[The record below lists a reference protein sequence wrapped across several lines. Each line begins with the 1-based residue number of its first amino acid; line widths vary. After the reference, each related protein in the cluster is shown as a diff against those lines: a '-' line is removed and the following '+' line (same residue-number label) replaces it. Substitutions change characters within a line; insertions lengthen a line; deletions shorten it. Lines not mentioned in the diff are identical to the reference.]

1 MKRFSKAIT
10 FLCVVIAMFT
20 MLFLKRLFQSQQWRL
35 AAHRALASK
44 RKYIEREGPMSN
56 AEVTGLD
63 WSAQRL
69 VPAFQAPQHLDVY
82 DIRHASPDVQLAVAT
97 MAGIINRPQ
106 PKVYLF
112 VGDDD
117 VFWLR
122 QVFGSV
128 PQDTAPVANDDTLEA
143 LLIAYRSSIQ
153 GLIIYDPDLADTVN
167 VATTL
172 AGQRDGIVVSP
183 TQAQDLQQ
191 RYKLPVLVD
200 LRTYKWRT
208 RLQAYDWARQNL
220 LKGSSSRLVAGLNP
234 TNRGGLRS
242 FAVATRT
249 FVYWLDSRQY
259 LPDLSNGL
267 LSERS
272 LMQQILSTFPA
283 GATHIGWFID
293 ESSGVSLTSQAAIS
307 VLATDLFFNLE
318 VWTAV
323 QPQTIVA
330 PVQAQSHLNSV
341 TSSTNTV
348 YVSFMM
354 SDGDNL
360 QYSQHRM
367 LKLWRDNA
375 RGSLPIGWTISPALV
390 QAAPT
395 MVAYYFSTATP
406 HDEFIAGPSGA
417 GYMFPSHWP
426 SEHLSA
432 FLQQT
437 GQLMQAM
444 KLTTFEVL
452 DTNFWE
458 SAGLPMLPNIRRT
471 GMAFTDE
478 GVQQRFVQA
487 LVPYGL
493 RGLFSGA
500 GLDKVEWKKI
510 DGIPCY
516 RNLGLADSVAKTVQL
531 IRDTAA
537 AHSQRPLFLN
547 VYILVWS
554 MTPSDLKQVVE
565 QLGPGYQLV
574 LPSTL
579 LALLAK
585 STS

>member
-1 MKRFSKAIT
+1 
-10 FLCVVIAMFT
+10 
-20 MLFLKRLFQSQQWRL
+20 
-35 AAHRALASK
+35 
-44 RKYIEREGPMSN
+44 MSN
-56 AEVTGLD
+56 AEVAELD
-63 WSAQRL
+63 WSTGRL
-69 VPAFQAPQHLDVY
+69 IPAFRTPQHLDVY

-106 PKVYLF
+106 PQVYLL
-112 VGDDD
+112 VGDED
-117 VFWLR
+117 VFWLK
-122 QVFGSV
+122 QIFSSI
-128 PQDTAPVANDDTLEA
+128 PQTLSPVANDDTLEA

-153 GLIIYDPDLADTVN
+153 GLIIYDPTLSDTVN

-220 LKGSSSRLVAGLNP
+220 LHGASSRLIAGLDP
-234 TNRGGLRS
+234 RNRGGLRS
-242 FAVATRT
+242 FVVATRT
-249 FVYWLDSRQY
+249 FVYWLDSRKY
-259 LPDLSNGL
+259 VPDPRQGL
-267 LSERS
+267 LTERR
-272 LMQQILSTFPA
+272 LMQQVLGTFPA

-293 ESSGVSLTSQAAIS
+293 ESSGVSLTSQAAIA
-307 VLATDLFFNLE
+307 VLATDIFFNLE

-323 QPQTIVA
+323 QPQASVT
-330 PVQAQSHLNSV
+330 PVQVQSQLDLV
-341 TSSTNTV
+341 TSSTKNV

-367 LKLWRDNA
+367 LKLWRDYA
-375 RGSLPIGWTISPALV
+375 RGSLSIGWTISPVLM

-395 MVAYYFSTATP
+395 MVGYYFSTATP

-426 SEHLSA
+426 SEHLPA
-432 FLQQT
+432 FLQRT

-444 KLTTFEVL
+444 NLTTLEVL

-458 SAGLPMLPNIRRT
+458 SAGLPFLPNIRRT

-478 GVQQRFVQA
+478 GVQQRFVQV
-487 LVPYGL
+487 LVPFGL

-500 GLDKVEWKKI
+500 GLNKVAWKKI
-510 DGIPCY
+510 DGVPFY
-516 RNLGLADSVAKTVQL
+516 QNLGLADSVAKTMQL
-531 IRDTAA
+531 IRNAAA

-547 VYILVWS
+547 VYILAWS

-565 QLGPGYQLV
+565 QLGPDYQIV

-579 LALLAK
+579 VALLAK
-585 STS
+585 SIV

>member
-1 MKRFSKAIT
+1 
-10 FLCVVIAMFT
+10 
-20 MLFLKRLFQSQQWRL
+20 
-35 AAHRALASK
+35 
-44 RKYIEREGPMSN
+44 MSN
-56 AEVTGLD
+56 TEVIGLD
-63 WSAQRL
+63 WSAERL
-69 VPAFQAPQHLDVY
+69 VPAFQAPRHLDVY
-82 DIRHASPDVQLAVAT
+82 DIRRASPDVQLAVAT
-97 MAGIINRPQ
+97 MVGIINRPQ
-106 PKVYLF
+106 PQVYLL

-122 QVFGSV
+122 QVFSSI
-128 PQDTAPVANDDTLEA
+128 PQTISPVANDDTLEA
-143 LLIAYRSSIQ
+143 LLLAYRSSIK
-153 GLIIYDPDLADTVN
+153 GLIIYDPNLSDTVN

-183 TQAQDLQQ
+183 MQAQDLQQ
-191 RYKLPVLVD
+191 RYKFPVLVD

-220 LKGSSSRLVAGLNP
+220 LRGSSSRLVAGLNP

-259 LPDLSNGL
+259 LPDLSEGL
-267 LSERS
+267 LSERC
-272 LMQQILSTFPA
+272 LMQQILGTFPA
-283 GATHIGWFID
+283 GAMHIGWFID
-293 ESSGVSLTSQAAIS
+293 ESSGVNLTSQAAIA
-307 VLATDLFFNLE
+307 VLATDIFFNLE

-323 QPQTIVA
+323 QPQASVA
-330 PVQAQSHLNSV
+330 PVRAQPHLNSV

-375 RGSLPIGWTISPALV
+375 RGSLPIGWTISPVLM
-390 QAAPT
+390 QAAPA
-395 MVAYYFSTATP
+395 MVGYYFSTVTP

-426 SEHLSA
+426 AEHLSA

-444 KLTTFEVL
+444 NLATLEVL

-458 SAGLPMLPNIRRT
+458 SVGLPFLANIRRT
-471 GMAFTDE
+471 GMALTDDE
-478 GVQQRFVQA
+478 CQQRFVQA
-487 LVPYGL
+487 LVPFGL
-493 RGLFSGA
+493 HGLFSGA
-500 GLDKVEWKKI
+500 GLNKVEWKKI
-510 DGIPCY
+510 DSIPFY
-516 RNLGLADSVAKTVQL
+516 QNLGLADSVAKTVQL
-531 IRDTAA
+531 IRAAAA

-565 QLGPGYQLV
+565 QLGPGYQIV

-585 STS
+585 SIS